1 MTYYPG
7 GKKIKGKDISEII
20 YKTCKYVEENNNF
33 KIRGYCEPFCGM
45 LGVYQHIPELY
56 SQDYPKLK
64 YKAGDKNP
72 YIIKLWKG
80 LQSGWKPPNTCNE
93 KEYYDMKQS
102 NDTSLKSIFI
112 GFACSFRGMF
122 RNTFAPKYNIKK
134 QSIDSVN
141 IARKLKDVDFKTGDY
156 TIFSNLKGYI
166 IYCDPPY
173 NGTRSRYHYEDH
185 YDTSFDYKKFIDWC
199 YKMREN
205 NLVFISEYNK
215 PSKDAVLLWNKG
227 KEKLYCL

>member
-33 KIRGYCEPFCGM
+33 KIRG
-45 LGVYQHIPELY
+45 
-56 SQDYPKLK
+56 
-64 YKAGDKNP
+64 
-72 YIIKLWKG
+72 
-80 LQSGWKPPNTCNE
+80 
-93 KEYYDMKQS
+93 
-102 NDTSLKSIFI
+102 
-112 GFACSFRGMF
+112 
-122 RNTFAPKYNIKK
+122 
-134 QSIDSVN
+134 
-141 IARKLKDVDFKTGDY
+141 
-156 TIFSNLKGYI
+156 
-166 IYCDPPY
+166 YCDPPY